1 MNCKKKN
8 MPYTYKKIGDKYT
21 VYKKETGEK
30 VGSTEGTKEA
40 LEKYLGAL
48 HANTNENN
56 LNLESLR
63 DKVNKLL
70 REVIIDKHAEQ
81 RLKERLLSQNGYE
94 VGFEETPMNYKKVG
108 TYFIPQNIIDSI
120 LSKIDILKTK
130 SFPKI
135 KEYGIK
141 LEEIP
146 IDLNKIS
153 FANNAFAI
161 VVNCSFFSVN
171 KFNVLWYAVSINF
184 LTSSSITFAVSSEIH
199 SHIYYNKFDIF

>member
-1 MNCKKKN
+1 MRQNNPK
-8 MPYTYKKIGDKYT
+8 PF
-21 VYKKETGEK
+21 
-30 VGSTEGTKEA
+30 
-40 LEKYLGAL
+40 LGAL

-153 FANNAFAI
+153 FYEG
-161 VVNCSFFSVN
+161 
-171 KFNVLWYAVSINF
+171 FNLNSIKGKNLILIPGGDESNGNIYYAVIRGNIMVTF
-184 LTSSSITFAVSSEIH
+184 MLMKNYIKIDTAKLRVDYIITNWDVI
-199 SHIYYNKFDIF
+199 IQNKVR